1 MGKISRKHY
10 LILPSYQI
18 KLVGFMV
25 LIVFLGTLLHGFFL
39 YHITSKNIQESFLSA
54 HNRLRS
60 TWEILKPAIIVTN
73 SLSFLLI
80 SIFLLIVTI
89 FISHRIIG
97 PIFKIGT
104 HLKKLSEGQLNLSS
118 LRLRDGD
125 EGQILCDMMNDV
137 QDNFRKR
144 FLKLNELE
152 TKLNA
157 SNDKEKLEIA
167 KEIAIAMDGI
177 QLETQTRK

>member
-1 MGKISRKHY
+1 MGKVSRKHY
-10 LILPSYQI
+10 LIMPSYQI

-25 LIVFLGTLLHGFFL
+25 LIVFLGSLLHGFFL
-39 YHITSKNIQESFLSA
+39 YHITSKNIQESFMSA

-80 SIFLLIVTI
+80 SIFLLIVTV

-97 PIFKIGT
+97 PIFKVGK
-104 HLKKLSEGQLNLSS
+104 HLKKISEGQLNLST

-125 EGQILCDMMNDV
+125 EGQILCDMMNEV
-137 QDNFRKR
+137 QDNFRQR
-144 FLKLNELE
+144 FLQLDELE
-152 TKLNA
+152 KSLKA
-157 SNDKEKLEIA
+157 SNDKEKIEIA
-167 KEIAIAMDGI
+167 CKISQALDGI
-177 QLETQTRK
+177 KLGTKHR